1 MKSLI
6 RKIARYAITIL
17 LVIIAVVIIYRA
29 WVFYTESPWTRDA
42 KFAADVVAISPDVTG
57 LITDVPVHDNQ
68 LVKKGDTLFV
78 VDRPRYQKALD
89 QAQADVEYYQALV
102 SEKTSRSG
110 AAQQAGH
117 LGDVA
122 RSDRPGEQ
130 RSANHGTS
138 AGEIDRHA

>member
-68 LVKKGDTLFV
+68 LVKKGD
-78 VDRPRYQKALD
+78 
-89 QAQADVEYYQALV
+89 
-102 SEKTSRSG
+102 
-110 AAQQAGH
+110 
-117 LGDVA
+117 
-122 RSDRPGEQ
+122 RPGEQ